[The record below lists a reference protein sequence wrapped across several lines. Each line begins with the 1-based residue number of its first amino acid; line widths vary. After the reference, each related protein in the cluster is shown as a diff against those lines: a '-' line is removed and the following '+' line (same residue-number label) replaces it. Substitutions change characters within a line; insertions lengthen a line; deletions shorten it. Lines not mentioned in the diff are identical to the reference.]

1 MSDRGTV
8 VSVNVAR
15 KALVVTER
23 RRFTTAIRKRPIATE
38 RAELGDDRVAGDD
51 QADNESHG
59 GPDRAV
65 YAYACEDYAWWEAQ
79 LGRPL
84 PPGLFGEN
92 LTLTGIDVNGAAIGE
107 RWRVGDAILRVTSPR
122 IPCYKLAHVVGE
134 PDFVKRFAQAHRP
147 GAYLAIERAAT
158 IGRGAAVEV
167 ISRPDAILTLAE
179 FNKIY
184 FDERERAA
192 EFLAIPAMTDA
203 WRAWAREQLATH
215 RAF

>member
-1 MSDRGTV
+1 MSDRGIV

-158 IGRGAAVEV
+158 IGRGDAVEV

>member
-38 RAELGDDRVAGDD
+38 RALLGDDRVAGDD

-65 YAYACEDYAWWEAQ
+65 YAYGCEDYAWWEVQ

-122 IPCYKLAHVVGE
+122 IPCYKLAYAVGE

-158 IGRGAAVEV
+158 IGCGDAVEV
-167 ISRPDAILTLAE
+167 ISRPDVILTLAR

-184 FDERERAA
+184 FDERGRAA
-192 EFLAIPAMTDA
+192 EFLAVPAMTDS
-203 WRAWAREQLATH
+203 WRAWAREQLGT
-215 RAF
+215 R

>member
-15 KALVVTER
+15 KALIVTER

-38 RAELGDDRVAGDD
+38 RAALGDDRVAGDD

-147 GAYLAIERAAT
+147 GAYLAIEREAT
-158 IGRGAAVEV
+158 IGGGDAV
-167 ISRPDAILTLAE
+167 
-179 FNKIY
+179 
-184 FDERERAA
+184 
-192 EFLAIPAMTDA
+192 
-203 WRAWAREQLATH
+203 
-215 RAF
+215 

>member
-1 MSDRGTV
+1 MSDRGIV

-92 LTLTGIDVNGAAIGE
+92 LTLRGIDVNGAAIGE

-158 IGRGAAVEV
+158 IGRGDAVEV

-184 FDERERAA
+184 FDKRERAA